1 MSLLACPACT
11 RHVRRTEST
20 CPFCKSALS
29 LPPEGARQQLPR
41 LGRAATFAF
50 GAVLTSATAG
60 CPGAPVPLYG
70 GPSDDAGTDSPSAID
85 TGDLVDTGGPGP
97 LYGAP
102 PDAGA
107 TDAAATDAGQPEE
120 DAGGPAPLYGGAP
133 VDAGVAN
140 DTGGGSV
147 PLYGGPPPAE

>member
-29 LPPEGARQQLPR
+29 LPPEAARQQLPR

-70 GPSDDAGTDSPSAID
+70 GPADDAGTDTPAVSD
-85 TGDLVDTGGPGP
+85 TGDMVDTGGPGP

-102 PDAGA
+102 PDVGP
-107 TDAAATDAGQPEE
+107 TDAGE

-133 VDAGVAN
+133 DAGS
-140 DTGGGSV
+140 DTGGSV
-147 PLYGGPPPAE
+147 PLYGGPPAE